1 MRELEFLLELISD
14 QKFHS
19 HSQDRYGNN
28 MTCANNCRGV
38 NPNAVIIGGT
48 AVLAAAAVTPLQ
60 VLTPL
65 GLGALAAAGGGAAVV
80 GQMMN
85 GRSCP
90 ATRPCRVNT
99 FPDDIATGE
108 TPPVITPY
116 HSYGYSNF
124 FNFYQLIISNS

>member
-1 MRELEFLLELISD
+1 
-14 QKFHS
+14 
-19 HSQDRYGNN
+19 

-85 GRSCP
+85 RRSCP
-90 ATRPCRVNT
+90 ATRPCRVIDT
-99 FPDDIATGE
+99 FPDDLHTTSQMVKLKTCFFRLAIVE
-108 TPPVITPY
+108 TQGGGNAVDPLGLDRGWSDALASASKFCPAAEDK
-116 HSYGYSNF
+116 
-124 FNFYQLIISNS
+124 